1 MLALKRRLK
10 KQQLALGKHRVV
22 VNQEL
27 DHIIIGA
34 GIVGISLGLSIL
46 ERSPDRKVLIL
57 DKESKP
63 GVHASGRNSGV
74 LHAGFYYSPD
84 SLKAKFCRL
93 GNLELKNFCKQNSI
107 PILETGKVVV
117 CQSKSDVSKLED
129 LFHRGVANGVD
140 IEILDE
146 AELRKIEP
154 AAKTVDKF
162 IWSPTTAVGNPK
174 LVITQLAEKF
184 IKSGGKFK
192 FNCSVKLVSKNNQ
205 ICIETNNGTYS
216 AYSIVNSAGSY
227 AANLAKQVNVGNQY
241 ACLPFLGAYKKSK
254 LMESNPKRLVYPVP
268 NPVNPFLGVHT
279 TNTINGE
286 IKIGPTAFPVI
297 GKEQYKISDGFSRSE
312 FLEFYKAT
320 KALFQS
326 DSVDLMGLAKEEFV
340 KLFTKPLLSR
350 TNRLSNSLYSNKQW
364 IKHPAG
370 IRAQIINLET
380 KTIEMDYIVQ
390 SDKNV
395 VHILNAVSPGWTS
408 AIPFTRW
415 VAENQPLLR

>member
-1 MLALKRRLK
+1 MINKEFDYI
-10 KQQLALGKHRVV
+10 V
-22 VNQEL
+22 
-27 DHIIIGA
+27 IGA
-34 GIVGISLGLSIL
+34 GIVGISLGLAIL
-46 ERSPDRKVLIL
+46 ERSPEKKVLII

-93 GNLELKNFCKQNSI
+93 GNLELKNFCKENSI

-129 LFHRGVANGVD
+129 LFRRGVANGVD

-146 AELRKIEP
+146 TELDKIEP
-154 AAKTVDKF
+154 AAKTIDKF

-174 LVITQLAEKF
+174 LVISQLAEKF
-184 IKSGGKFK
+184 IKSGGKFQ
-192 FNCSVKLVSKNNQ
+192 FNCSAKLVSANDQ
-205 ICIETNNGTYS
+205 VLIETIYGTYS
-216 AYSIVNSAGSY
+216 AASIINSAGAY
-227 AANLAKQVNVGNQY
+227 AANLARQVNVGNQY

-254 LMESNPKRLVYPVP
+254 LVDSNPKRLVYPVP
-268 NPVNPFLGVHT
+268 NPINPFLGVHT
-279 TNTINGE
+279 TNTLNGE

-297 GKEQYKISDGFSRSE
+297 GKEQYKLRNGFNGSE
-312 FLEFYKAT
+312 FLESYKAA
-320 KALFQS
+320 KALFKS
-326 DSVDLMGLAKEEFV
+326 DSVDLIGLAREEFV
-340 KLFTKPLLSR
+340 KLFTKPLLNK
-350 TNRLSNSLYSNKQW
+350 TNKLTNSLNSNKQW
-364 IKHPAG
+364 STYPAG

-415 VAENQPLLR
+415 VVENQPLLR

>member
-1 MLALKRRLK
+1 MINKEFDYI
-10 KQQLALGKHRVV
+10 V
-22 VNQEL
+22 
-27 DHIIIGA
+27 IGA
-34 GIVGISLGLSIL
+34 GIVGISIGLAIL
-46 ERSPDRKVLIL
+46 ERSPEKKVLII

-93 GNLELKNFCKQNSI
+93 GNLELKNFCKENSI

-129 LFHRGVANGVD
+129 LFRRGVANGVD

-146 AELRKIEP
+146 TELDKIEP
-154 AAKTVDKF
+154 AAKTIDKF

-174 LVITQLAEKF
+174 LVISQLAEKF
-184 IKSGGKFK
+184 IKSGGKFQ
-192 FNCSVKLVSKNNQ
+192 FNCSAKLVSANDQ
-205 ICIETNNGTYS
+205 VLIETIYGTYS
-216 AYSIVNSAGSY
+216 AASIINSAGAY
-227 AANLAKQVNVGNQY
+227 AANLARQVNVGNQY

-254 LMESNPKRLVYPVP
+254 LVDSNPRRLVYPVP
-268 NPVNPFLGVHT
+268 NPINPFLGVHT
-279 TNTINGE
+279 TNTLNGE

-297 GKEQYKISDGFSRSE
+297 GKEQYNLSNGFNGSE
-312 FLEFYKAT
+312 FLEFYKAA
-320 KALFQS
+320 KALFKS
-326 DSVDLMGLAKEEFV
+326 DSVDLIGLAREEFV
-340 KLFTKPLLSR
+340 KLFTKPLLNK
-350 TNRLSNSLYSNKQW
+350 TNKLTNSLNSNKQW
-364 IKHPAG
+364 SKYPAG

-415 VAENQPLLR
+415 VVENQPLLR

>member
-1 MLALKRRLK
+1 MINKEFDYI
-10 KQQLALGKHRVV
+10 V
-22 VNQEL
+22 
-27 DHIIIGA
+27 IGA
-34 GIVGISLGLSIL
+34 GIVGISLGLAIL
-46 ERSPDRKVLIL
+46 ERSPEKKVLII

-93 GNLELKNFCKQNSI
+93 GNLELKNFCKENRI

-117 CQSKSDVSKLED
+117 CQSKNDVSKLED
-129 LFHRGVANGVD
+129 LFRRGVANGVD
-140 IEILDE
+140 IEILDKT
-146 AELRKIEP
+146 ELNKIEP
-154 AAKTVDKF
+154 AAKTIDKF

-174 LVITQLAEKF
+174 LVISQLAEKF
-184 IKSGGKFK
+184 IKSGGKFQ
-192 FNCSVKLVSKNNQ
+192 FNCSAKLVSANDQ
-205 ICIETNNGTYS
+205 VLIETIYGTYS
-216 AYSIVNSAGSY
+216 AASIINSAGAY
-227 AANLAKQVNVGNQY
+227 AANLARQVNVGNQY

-254 LMESNPKRLVYPVP
+254 LVDSNPRRLVYPVP
-268 NPVNPFLGVHT
+268 NPINPFLGVHT
-279 TNTINGE
+279 TNTLNGE

-297 GKEQYKISDGFSRSE
+297 GKEQYKLSNGFNGSE
-312 FLEFYKAT
+312 FLEFYKAA
-320 KALFQS
+320 KALFKS
-326 DSVDLMGLAKEEFV
+326 DSVDLIGLAREEFV
-340 KLFTKPLLSR
+340 KLFTKPLLNK
-350 TNRLSNSLYSNKQW
+350 TNKLTNSLNSNKQW
-364 IKHPAG
+364 SKYPAG

-415 VAENQPLLR
+415 VVENQPLLR

>member
-1 MLALKRRLK
+1 MINKEFDYI
-10 KQQLALGKHRVV
+10 V
-22 VNQEL
+22 
-27 DHIIIGA
+27 IGA
-34 GIVGISLGLSIL
+34 GIVGISLGLAIL
-46 ERSPDRKVLIL
+46 ERSPEKKVLII

-93 GNLELKNFCKQNSI
+93 GNLELKNFCKENSI

-129 LFHRGVANGVD
+129 LFRRGVANGVD

-146 AELRKIEP
+146 TELDKIEP
-154 AAKTVDKF
+154 AAKTIDKF

-174 LVITQLAEKF
+174 LVISQLAEKF
-184 IKSGGKFK
+184 IKSGGKFQ
-192 FNCSVKLVSKNNQ
+192 FNCSAKLVSANDQ
-205 ICIETNNGTYS
+205 VLIETIYGTYS
-216 AYSIVNSAGSY
+216 AASIINSAGAY
-227 AANLAKQVNVGNQY
+227 AANLAREVNVGNQY

-254 LMESNPKRLVYPVP
+254 LVDSNPRRLVYPVP
-268 NPVNPFLGVHT
+268 NPINPFLGVHT
-279 TNTINGE
+279 TNTLNGE

-297 GKEQYKISDGFSRSE
+297 GKEQYKLSNGFNGSE
-312 FLEFYKAT
+312 FLEFYKAA
-320 KALFQS
+320 KALLKS
-326 DSVDLMGLAKEEFV
+326 DSVDLIGLAREEFV
-340 KLFTKPLLSR
+340 KFFTKPLLNK
-350 TNRLSNSLYSNKQW
+350 TNKLTNSLNSNKQW
-364 IKHPAG
+364 SKYPAG

-415 VAENQPLLR
+415 VVENQPLLR